1 MEAHCALCFAC
12 LPFLCMMWM
21 AGGGRGKKEGSAPGH
36 PEQFRR
42 ILQAS
47 FFNPRTSLPTKPN
60 RNSYVCNVV
69 RKNTRRCS
77 GSGSRHCGG
86 PCLCIRSCQ
95 RQRSANHVA
104 RRHGPET
111 GCGDGT
117 SQKSSQVR
125 EHHPGMC
132 VYRPMC
138 IYIEYAFQGLVFL
151 MSLQLQP
158 LSFLCF
164 VLSRASWLRRA

>member
-1 MEAHCALCFAC
+1 MISASSELSRHH
-12 LPFLCMMWM
+12 
-21 AGGGRGKKEGSAPGH
+21 GGSLFGSSCPHAWWVRCDRWRGRGKKEGELQSAPRKNFAPDAPDPSIRH
-36 PEQFRR
+36 FR
-42 ILQAS
+42 ILQAHS
-47 FFNPRTSLPTKPN
+47 STRELLPTKPN
-60 RNSYVCNVV
+60 RNSYYVARSTCRSNVV

-77 GSGSRHCGG
+77 GSGSRHCDG

-132 VYRPMC
+132 
-138 IYIEYAFQGLVFL
+138 I
-151 MSLQLQP
+151 
-158 LSFLCF
+158 
-164 VLSRASWLRRA
+164 